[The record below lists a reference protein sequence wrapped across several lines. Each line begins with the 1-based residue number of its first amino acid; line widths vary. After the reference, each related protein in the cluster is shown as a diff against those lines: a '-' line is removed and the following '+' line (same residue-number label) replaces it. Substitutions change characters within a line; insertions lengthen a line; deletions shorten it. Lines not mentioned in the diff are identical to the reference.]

1 MKRLFQVGLAILI
14 VGLIALGV
22 GGFSHG
28 NKAVSFEGTKPVI
41 VNKTWTRSKVVNKEF
56 HQINADL
63 SSADVTIVRG
73 NKFQIIY
80 HGKNVPKIQVKNG
93 QATIKQDATDR
104 QVGFHWS
111 SSHYGNDTVTIVVPK
126 GVKLSGRLSL
136 SQGDLYLN
144 NVELDQLTSSIDEGD
159 VAVNNVNANSSQFK
173 LSEGDFRAHRLT
185 VHHHCKVVNDEGDNT
200 VRGVS
205 AEGYYLRTDEGDNSL
220 FHQEQDGEDQTVLQ
234 KNSHATNVLTL
245 ISSEGDNSIH

>member
-14 VGLIALGV
+14 VGLVVLGI
-22 GGFSHG
+22 GWFNHG
-28 NKAVSFEGTKPVI
+28 NKAVSLDGTKPVM
-41 VNKTWTRSKVVNKEF
+41 VNQKWTHSKVVNKQF

-63 SSADVTIVRG
+63 TSADVTIVRG

-80 HGKNVPKIQVKNG
+80 HGRNIPKIQVNNG
-93 QATIKQDATDR
+93 QATIKQDDTDR
-104 QVGFHWS
+104 LNGFHWS
-111 SSHYGNDTVTIVVPK
+111 SSHHGSDTVTIVIPK
-126 GVKLSGRLSL
+126 GVQLSGHLHL

-144 NVELDQLTSSIDEGD
+144 NVELNQLNGSVEEGD
-159 VAVNNVNANSSQFK
+159 VTINNVTVSSSQFK
-173 LSEGDFRAHRLT
+173 LSEGDFLAHKLT
-185 VHHHCKVVNDEGDNT
+185 VNHHCKVVNDEGDNT